1 MRLGNGVFSLS
12 FPPPRV
18 SYDVSSLVFLR
29 VHGAHGY
36 TRPRHR
42 TRRMTATDRL
52 PRRLRIC
59 QRRQT
64 EKKKKKKNHSTKN
77 ALCTF
82 EIVSLSPKPFLPFFF
97 RFFLLETPFRCI
109 FPIVD
114 SIEETTTG
122 MHIRLAALFLSFF
135 RRRRVSNT
143 LVYTVKTVGEAIAFP
158 SFDSTI
164 DSKSESQFWPIP
176 AHGEITFHFFS
187 LAICFQFQECRG
199 RIKTIGWF
207 S

>member
-82 EIVSLSPKPFLPFFF
+82 EIVSLSPKPFLPS
-97 RFFLLETPFRCI
+97 FLLSFSPPRNSLSMYLSDCRFDRRNNDRDAYPLGC
-109 FPIVD
+109 
-114 SIEETTTG
+114 S
-122 MHIRLAALFLSFF
+122 LSFF
-135 RRRRVSNT
+135 LS
-143 LVYTVKTVGEAIAFP
+143 KEARFKH
-158 SFDSTI
+158 TCV
-164 DSKSESQFWPIP
+164 
-176 AHGEITFHFFS
+176 H
-187 LAICFQFQECRG
+187 R
-199 RIKTIGWF
+199 
-207 S
+207 